1 MAFPGT
7 YNFNYYRGDTF
18 EFLVKPK
25 DASGNPFNL
34 ADYDGAFTIAN
45 LRGSAATEVYEGTA
59 VVNTIDD
66 LVTCTITSGIGR
78 NLVPTTSWVY
88 DVQVTNDIN
97 TYTLLSGTITV
108 TDDITGATE

>member
-25 DASGNPFNL
+25 DASGNPFDL
-34 ADYDGAFTIAN
+34 SGYSGAFTIAN
-45 LRGSAATEVYEGTA
+45 LRGSAATQVYEGTA
-59 VVNTIDD
+59 VVNTIDN

-78 NLVPTTSWVY
+78 NLLPVTSWVY
-88 DVQVTNDIN
+88 DVQVTNDIS
-97 TYTLLSGTITV
+97 TYTLLSGSITV